1 MKENINDNWTKLNL
15 DAIKEELAKTDPKL
29 AKRFGFVVKYCD
41 ADTFVNS
48 CCAHSF
54 KRIVE
59 VLKKVPAEHIEKRLK
74 DDYLGLEYTE
84 DFLNK
89 PKAELITHIIND
101 LLFYDE
107 ISNTRCVFGEEI
119 ESIELYFEVYLE
131 NGENKSW
138 SLPVDW
144 DTPKLIHYF
153 YQEIRAFV
161 YSGEKTFA
169 SLRIIK
175 EKLMEFAVFSGLFDN
190 VFIMGVSPES
200 TGFCLETLDKQ
211 RRYRIQLSHKTIEE
225 CRNLDYFI
233 ASYINKIKEAYN
245 IK

>member
-1 MKENINDNWTKLNL
+1 MTDILTNYLKNKNLVLFGSSDSDENIKAMAKWLCSKGETVEIRLFQLPSLQPFKYKND
-15 DAIKEELAKTDPKL
+15 
-29 AKRFGFVVKYCD
+29 
-41 ADTFVNS
+41 S
-48 CCAHSF
+48 
-54 KRIVE
+54 
-59 VLKKVPAEHIEKRLK
+59 
-74 DDYLGLEYTE
+74 LGLEYTE

-89 PKAELITHIIND
+89 PKAELLTHIIND

-107 ISNTRCVFGEEI
+107 ISNARCVFGEEI

-138 SLPVDW
+138 SLPVNW

-161 YSGEKTFA
+161 YSGEKTFT
-169 SLRIIK
+169 SLRIFK

-190 VFIMGVSPES
+190 VFIMCVSPES